1 MKESRKGL
9 HLSQYWPFWGLH
21 FGVHVLIGILANI
34 AGIIVVFTQGEI
46 LNGLALIGAGSFA
59 MINGWQGFV
68 ELKNNETHPRYK
80 KTKESS
86 Q

>member
-9 HLSQYWPFWGLH
+9 HLGQYWPFWGLH
-21 FGVHVLIGILANI
+21 FGVHLLIGVLASV
-34 AGIIVVFTQGEI
+34 AGIVVILTQSQI

-59 MINGWQGFV
+59 MINGWQGFA
-68 ELKNNETHPRYK
+68 ELKNNENHSLYE